1 MCTVLVISIQSS
13 AGFTWKCPYSS
24 NLRRVSRENG
34 HIHLIPG
41 GFSVNMTILVQFPPG
56 FAYIYTIFKSDSSGF
71 AWHWSHP
78 SNPRRVSQVTIQILS
93 VFRRGEVGRK
103 DIHQKTWQVSDTP
116 NKRKSNFWS
125 IQVGAYCIRP
135 SMYRVDQS
143 FVHDHGH
150 SWGVCKTY
158 LRTPSNPCR
167 E

>member
-1 MCTVLVISIQSS
+1 MVT
-13 AGFTWKCPYSS
+13 
-24 NLRRVSRENG
+24 RRG
-34 HIHLIPG
+34 LCGIDHTHLILG
-41 GFSVNMTILVQFPPG
+41 GFSVNMTIFVQFPPG

-116 NKRKSNFWS
+116 NKRESNFWS

-135 SMYRVDQS
+135 STHRADQL
-143 FVHDHGH
+143 FTHDHGNL
-150 SWGVCKTY
+150 WGVCN
-158 LRTPSNPCR
+158 TPLHGQSNPFW